1 MDLIARL
8 RQHIPQAARVA
19 CTLPDERTVREL
31 LSDNPQRL
39 RHIFGVVRAAADLG
53 PFLGQPERFA
63 ADLHLAALCHDL
75 AYAPGLRVTG
85 FHPLDAAIYLAA
97 RNASADVISAV
108 LFHTGAAG
116 EAWSHTAAA
125 PLYEDLGVEEPT
137 LLRDALTFCDLR
149 TLPSGDYCTTPER
162 LLEIVERYGR
172 EHPVAVNVLS
182 YGDEFRRIGTR
193 VLRQLARSAHCTLP
207 WVFMDIDSTLVRPGG
222 TLSDENRRAVAD
234 YLDAGGR
241 ISLATGKHPV
251 ALEGLAKQIG
261 TAGPHIAGNGAII
274 VNPEGRQLVSE
285 ITTQAPAVQCQLQG
299 FGVPHACYTE
309 DGIFVDRALVSA
321 EHVAKLVS
329 INEPIP
335 VAGVGTPARP
345 VFKILAFVD
354 RKETGREMQLREL
367 ADSSGLSCIRTSS
380 EFLEFIS
387 SSGGKGVAVEAIL
400 RRFGWPVFHSAGLGD
415 SENDLPMLRRC
426 GMAAAVA
433 NASDIVLASVDLT
446 VGACEDNGVA
456 EFLQMLHSLNV
467 EVA

>member
-285 ITTQAPAVQCQLQG
+285 ITTQAPAVQCQ
-299 FGVPHACYTE
+299 
-309 DGIFVDRALVSA
+309 
-321 EHVAKLVS
+321 
-329 INEPIP
+329 
-335 VAGVGTPARP
+335 
-345 VFKILAFVD
+345 
-354 RKETGREMQLREL
+354 
-367 ADSSGLSCIRTSS
+367 
-380 EFLEFIS
+380 
-387 SSGGKGVAVEAIL
+387 
-400 RRFGWPVFHSAGLGD
+400 
-415 SENDLPMLRRC
+415 
-426 GMAAAVA
+426 
-433 NASDIVLASVDLT
+433 
-446 VGACEDNGVA
+446 
-456 EFLQMLHSLNV
+456 
-467 EVA
+467 